1 MLRKVF
7 RNLAGSHLPEVES
20 RTQGSRPRPTTQK
33 YFEAKDRPSRG
44 QGQGHKRK
52 CSPKKNVFKFFF
64 PAISKKDLQQFFFRR
79 KWSSKNF
86 FQAMRKPKKGL
97 RKFSARF
104 LALSNK
110 ISTVQKIVLSSNRA
124 QGNFGGLEASRPRPR
139 TSKFVLEDVFEAK
152 DVLENSSSAIYT
164 SQENPSAT
172 FLQSLHSILLGH
184 LHTEKSCINAS
195 ASVLAEKT

>member
-1 MLRKVF
+1 MFIF
-7 RNLAGSHLPEVES
+7 RDTGASVL
-20 RTQGSRPRPTTQK
+20 QK
-33 YFEAKDRPSRG
+33 
-44 QGQGHKRK
+44 K
-52 CSPKKNVFKFFF
+52 CFQNFFQ
-64 PAISKKDLQQFFFRR
+64 AISKKDLQQFFFRR

-110 ISTVQKIVLSSNRA
+110 ISTVQKIVLSSNRR

-139 TSKFVLEDVFEAK
+139 TSKCVLEDVFEAK
-152 DVLENSSSAIYT
+152 DVLEDSTSAIYT

-172 FLQSLHSILLGH
+172 FLQSLHSILARPFTH
-184 LHTEKSCINAS
+184 RKKLHQRFCKRSCRKNLIVYFGPKEKKNCCTK
-195 ASVLAEKT
+195 V